1 MEYKQ
6 LTSEQR
12 YTLKALLRLK
22 TKKKVIAAT
31 LGVDRSTVYREI
43 KRNGGNNGGYDN
55 AKAQARANLRRQRL
69 HLPRTYTIELRR
81 EVHGLLRKLWSPRQ
95 ISGWL
100 LREKGIR
107 LSHETIYA
115 DIRADRQAGG
125 DLWKFCRHSMKH
137 RKRPV
142 GKCPQ
147 IPDRVGIE
155 RRSAEADGTRF
166 GDWEMDTIIGKNG
179 KGAILTL
186 TERSTNFSMAELLP
200 AGKDAKQLAKP
211 VVRLLTP
218 YMGSVYTV
226 TTDNGGEFAEH
237 KYISERLHT
246 TVFFA
251 HSYSSWEKG
260 TIMGHRT
267 KGIE

>member
-155 RRSAEADGTRF
+155 RRPAEADGTRF
-166 GDWEMDTIIGKNG
+166 RAATCGN
-179 KGAILTL
+179 
-186 TERSTNFSMAELLP
+186 S
-200 AGKDAKQLAKP
+200 AG
-211 VVRLLTP
+211 TP
-218 YMGSVYTV
+218 
-226 TTDNGGEFAEH
+226 
-237 KYISERLHT
+237 
-246 TVFFA
+246 
-251 HSYSSWEKG
+251 
-260 TIMGHRT
+260 
-267 KGIE
+267 